1 MRKIRRKYTTPL
13 RPWDDERIE
22 SERKLKMKYGLRRKR
37 EVWKAVSV
45 LRKFRGRAREIAA
58 SKDSKAEGI
67 LIMRLNR
74 LGILDKDAK
83 LNNVL
88 TLTVEDILKRRM
100 QTIVFEKGLA
110 NTAKQARQLINHGHI
125 AIDGRKF
132 IFPNALVTR
141 EMEPKI
147 SYYGGFSVKKE
158 EKAGEAVGE
167 GT

>member
-58 SKDSKAEGI
+58 KQGLQGRGDSNHEAQQARHTGQGCEAEQRADPDG
-67 LIMRLNR
+67 R
-74 LGILDKDAK
+74 GHP
-83 LNNVL
+83 
-88 TLTVEDILKRRM
+88 EEEM

-147 SYYGGFSVKKE
+147 SYYGGFS
-158 EKAGEAVGE
+158 
-167 GT
+167 